1 VAPEGLAETVED
13 NKIIDDKSLQI
24 VFPKNGDTV
33 LPDYNGNIFIKYTG
47 GEGKIYLNYEDVQSE
62 NDYFHPEREGFYS
75 ISILDEAGHS
85 DTVNFRV
92 VLDE

>member
-1 VAPEGLAETVED
+1 MRFNLFINLYYFYIFFV
-13 NKIIDDKSLQI
+13 IIFKW
-24 VFPKNGDTV
+24 
-33 LPDYNGNIFIKYTG
+33 G